1 MDIRLSTPSGRNF
14 ALTMGLDIEQ
24 IAAGYLYGI
33 PRLTMQ
39 VALKRAAVAGYQ
51 PADRYPILL
60 ELHGALFSG
69 TTYDSA
75 GPSLVPPEELPVAFE
90 DRDNEH
96 FVALRFTVPTQ
107 FVHLLEEERAA
118 TQSGQDLRL
127 GLRIWGLVAI
137 ARQRDSEGVAQPS
150 NHLRQA
156 DADIIGFEGIQ
167 TQGGQQPIRIPRS
180 DWLDRLLPALG
191 YHRSVLIELPLTRT
205 PPVAEAYQKA
215 AASLDVS
222 RQAFE
227 HEDYPSAVKYARE
240 VLEYL
245 GQLGSDGKLTT
256 YCKEKLEPVVG
267 ETKSKAIDRALN
279 ALRDT
284 INASS
289 HAGSFTADRCIA
301 SYVIETLAVNL
312 RYISSVTLM

>member
-1 MDIRLSTPSGRNF
+1 M
-14 ALTMGLDIEQ
+14 ALDIEQ

-39 VALKRAAVAGYQ
+39 VALKRAAVAGHQ

-75 GPSLVPPEELPVAFE
+75 GPSLVPPDELPIAFE
-90 DRDNEH
+90 NQDNER
-96 FVALRFTVPTQ
+96 FISLRFMLPAQ
-107 FVHLLEEERAA
+107 FVHFLEEERTA

-127 GLRIWGLVAI
+127 GLKIWGLVAV
-137 ARQRDSEGVAQPS
+137 ARPKDSDHTTQPGVY
-150 NHLRQA
+150 LGQA
-156 DADIIGFEGIQ
+156 DADIVEFEGIQ
-167 TQGGQQPIRIPRS
+167 TQRGQQPIRIPRS

-191 YHRSVLIELPLTRT
+191 YQRSILIELPLTRT
-205 PPVAEAYQKA
+205 PPVPDAYQKA
-215 AASLDVS
+215 VASLNAA

-227 HEDYPSAVKYARE
+227 HEDYRSAAKHARE
-240 VLEYL
+240 VLEYV

-256 YCKEKLEPVVG
+256 YCTEKLEPVVG
-267 ETKSKAIDRALN
+267 ETKSKAIDRVLN

-289 HAGSFTADRCIA
+289 HAGRFIADRSIA

-312 RYISSVTLM
+312 RYISSVASM